1 MTSQKKFKL
10 KLIDDDFGIVKMDP
24 DRPVPAWAMESPFY
38 SVTHTES
45 ELTIVCPEKGI
56 PAHIEY
62 DGSWKCIR
70 VEGVF
75 DFEAIGVIASLSG
88 ALSQSGISIYVVT
101 SYITDY
107 FLIKRKHIEKA
118 IWALEQQGHV
128 FVKS

>member
-10 KLIDDDFGIVKMDP
+10 KLLDDDFGIVKMDP
-24 DRPVPAWAMESPFY
+24 DRPVPAWAMECPFY
-38 SVTHTES
+38 SVTRTES

-62 DGSWKCIR
+62 DGSWKCIQ

-88 ALSQSGISIYVVT
+88 ALSQSGISIFVIS

-107 FLIKRKHIEKA
+107 ILIKHKNAERA
-118 IWALEQQGHV
+118 IRVLKDLGNV
-128 FVKS
+128 FIP